1 MKGESDL
8 EFGCYTQ
15 QSLAALHLSVKQP
28 GRWTLKDFSPA
39 ACDTRLIIFLMSLF
53 FNSLSGNVILGNIFP
68 GLIRLKSIIL
78 KQADNVN
85 EGMKTHAVGRRK
97 TEVIFKLYSCV

>member
-1 MKGESDL
+1 M
-8 EFGCYTQ
+8 
-15 QSLAALHLSVKQP
+15 
-28 GRWTLKDFSPA
+28 PA
-39 ACDTRLIIFLMSLF
+39 ASEMDPPLAKNEPISSGDTFWIIVKG
-53 FNSLSGNVILGNIFP
+53 NLSGNVILGNIFP